1 MPIDTTKAIGHSL
14 DPSESSWGMDDVIL
28 YNLGIG
34 AGRDPMDTDELTYVT
49 ENGLKAVP
57 SFGVIPVFA
66 AMMGLLQ
73 VPGIDINPMMIL
85 HGEQDL
91 EIHQPIQPTGDVV
104 SQATLTDIHDKGKG
118 AFLVLE
124 CVTRDKAT
132 DEALFTNRFGI
143 FVRGEGGFGGE
154 SGPAPANAAPERDPD
169 QVVECPTDPW
179 QALLYRLSGD
189 KNPLHSDPQMAAAV
203 GFERP
208 ILHGLCTFGV
218 VCKAVVDTMFDGD
231 VTQVGRYQ
239 VRFSSPVLPGE
250 TVVVKMW
257 EEADAIVLEASVKER
272 DVTVL
277 TNAAVTRRA

>member
-1 MPIDTTKAIGHSL
+1 MPIDTSKAIGHRL
-14 DPSESSWGMDDVIL
+14 APSESSWGMDDVIL

-34 AGRDPMDTDELTYVT
+34 AGRDPMDSDELAYVT
-49 ENGLKAVP
+49 ENALKAVP

-91 EIHQPIQPTGDVV
+91 EIHQPIQPTGEVV
-104 SQATLTDIHDKGKG
+104 SQATVTDIHDKGKG

-124 CVTRDKAT
+124 CVTSDRAT
-132 DEALFTNRFGI
+132 EEPLFTNRFGI

-154 SGPAPANAAPERDPD
+154 SGPAPANVAPDRDPD
-169 QVVECPTDPW
+169 HVVECPTDPW

-208 ILHGLCTFGV
+208 ILHGLCTFGI
-218 VCKAVVDTMFDGD
+218 VCKAVVDTVFGGD
-231 VTQVGRYQ
+231 VALVGRYQ

-250 TVVVKMW
+250 TVVVRMW
-257 EEADAIVLEASVKER
+257 DEGDAVVLEASVKER
-272 DVTVL
+272 GVTVL